1 MTILD
6 AAVPVGV
13 VAGPARAPL
22 DSLGMESRDR
32 LINIATLLAAG
43 AAWVGVLVIV
53 TTQDP
58 RASGQAAFVGSIV
71 IGLAVGLTAVPLLWL
86 AVFGRHAR
94 IAYRGDWIR
103 AFRRGGW
110 VTFAIALFVL
120 LRLENAF
127 SLPIALFVLVIVGVA
142 EATLSVDR

>member
-1 MTILD
+1 
-6 AAVPVGV
+6 
-13 VAGPARAPL
+13 
-22 DSLGMESRDR
+22 MEPRDR
-32 LINIATLLAAG
+32 LINIATLLAALV
-43 AAWVGVLVIV
+43 AWIAVFIIV

-58 RASGQAAFVGSIV
+58 RTSGQAAFTGAIL
-71 IGLAVGLTAVPLLWL
+71 IGAAVGLTTVPLLWL
-86 AVFGRHAR
+86 VVFSRHAR

-103 AFRRGGW
+103 ALRRGVW
-110 VTFAIALFVL
+110 VAFVITLFVL

>member
-1 MTILD
+1 
-6 AAVPVGV
+6 
-13 VAGPARAPL
+13 
-22 DSLGMESRDR
+22 MEPRDR

-43 AAWVGVLVIV
+43 IAWIVVIFIL

-58 RASGQAAFVGSIV
+58 RSSGQVVFLGAIAIGSA
-71 IGLAVGLTAVPLLWL
+71 IGLTIVPLLWL
-86 AVFGRHAR
+86 VVFGRHAR
-94 IAYRGDWIR
+94 IAYRGDWVR
-103 AFRRGGW
+103 AFRRGAW
-110 VTFAIALFVL
+110 IAFVIALFVL

>member
-1 MTILD
+1 
-6 AAVPVGV
+6 
-13 VAGPARAPL
+13 
-22 DSLGMESRDR
+22 MEARDR

-43 AAWVGVLVIV
+43 LAWIVVIFIL

-58 RASGQAAFVGSIV
+58 LESGQVVFVGALAIGAA
-71 IGLAVGLTAVPLLWL
+71 IGLTTVPLLWL
-86 AVFGRHAR
+86 VVFGRHAR
-94 IAYRGDWIR
+94 IAYRGDWRR
-103 AFRRGGW
+103 AFRRGAW
-110 VTFAIALFVL
+110 VAFVVALFVL

>member
-1 MTILD
+1 
-6 AAVPVGV
+6 
-13 VAGPARAPL
+13 
-22 DSLGMESRDR
+22 MEPRDR
-32 LINIATLLAAG
+32 LINFATLACAAL
-43 AAWVGVLVIV
+43 AWVAVAVIV

-58 RASGQAAFVGSIV
+58 RTTGQAGFIGAIMIGAAF
-71 IGLAVGLTAVPLLWL
+71 GLTATPILWL
-86 AVFGRHAR
+86 LVFGRHAR
-94 IAYRGDWIR
+94 IAYRGDWTR

-110 VTFAIALFVL
+110 IAFATALFVL

>member
-1 MTILD
+1 
-6 AAVPVGV
+6 
-13 VAGPARAPL
+13 
-22 DSLGMESRDR
+22 MEARDR

-43 AAWVGVLVIV
+43 LAWIVVIFIV

-58 RASGQAAFVGSIV
+58 REGGQVVFFGALSIGV
-71 IGLAVGLTAVPLLWL
+71 AIGLTAVPLLWL
-86 AVFGRHAR
+86 VVFGRHAR
-94 IAYRGDWIR
+94 IAYRGDWLR
-103 AFRRGGW
+103 AFRRGAW
-110 VTFAIALFVL
+110 VAFVVALFVL

>member
-1 MTILD
+1 
-6 AAVPVGV
+6 
-13 VAGPARAPL
+13 
-22 DSLGMESRDR
+22 MEPRDR
-32 LINIATLLAAG
+32 LINIATLVAAG
-43 AAWVGVLVIV
+43 AAWIGVLAIV

-58 RASGQAAFVGSIV
+58 RTSGQAVFSGAIT
-71 IGLAVGLTAVPLLWL
+71 IGLAMGLTAVPLLWL

-94 IAYRGDWIR
+94 IAYRGDWLR

-110 VTFAIALFVL
+110 IAFAVALFVL

>member
-1 MTILD
+1 
-6 AAVPVGV
+6 
-13 VAGPARAPL
+13 
-22 DSLGMESRDR
+22 MEARDR

-43 AAWVGVLVIV
+43 LAWIVVILIV

-58 RASGQAAFVGSIV
+58 RDSGQVVFFGALSIGV
-71 IGLAVGLTAVPLLWL
+71 AIGLTTVPLLWL
-86 AVFGRHAR
+86 VVFGRHAR
-94 IAYRGDWIR
+94 IAYRGDWLR
-103 AFRRGGW
+103 AFRRGAW
-110 VTFAIALFVL
+110 VAFVVALFVL

>member
-1 MTILD
+1 
-6 AAVPVGV
+6 
-13 VAGPARAPL
+13 
-22 DSLGMESRDR
+22 MEPRDR
-32 LINIATLLAAG
+32 LINIATLVG
-43 AAWVGVLVIV
+43 AAIAWIAVGVII

-58 RASGQAAFVGSIV
+58 RTSGQVVFIGAIV
-71 IGLAVGLTAVPLLWL
+71 IGAAFGLTAIPILWL
-86 AVFGRHAR
+86 TVFSRHAR

-110 VTFAIALFVL
+110 IAFAIALFVL

-127 SLPIALFVLVIVGVA
+127 SLPIALFILVIVGVA